1 MMIRPSVLPCPMP
14 LRTPCWC
21 IFAVLCLGCTTPPNH
36 HAPRDAPPSLAE
48 KTIEERS
55 TPAPLTLETPSEEP
69 VPVEVPPSEV
79 EPGPHQPFLTPELHR
94 LRRAAQDQ
102 VLGKHSPPGPNAMSY
117 APVSVNDAF
126 FPEEAKD
133 SAPIPSAQGR
143 FVPVENEAALDHFHR
158 ALGRLASGEGGDQK
172 VRILAYGA
180 SHTQADVYPGYLRA
194 YLQGRFGDGGQGFVL
209 LGRINH
215 WYRTLDTRAEHKS
228 LSIRHARYKLDVKD
242 EPLGLFGAALVG
254 SATNAYGEISLSE
267 KSPNTRFDLH
277 YYQQPQGGDFELS
290 VDGQVIAHIE
300 TKAPTAGPAYHAFE
314 TTPGPHKIRA
324 QIKGGGPVRLFGITA
339 ETANRGVVVDTLGIG
354 GARMTSSLRWHEDTW
369 IDAIRRRNPDLVTF
383 AYGTNEAT
391 NPAMS
396 IQNYERQVREV
407 LGRLKKAAPNAS
419 CVLIAPFDF
428 PQFQADRATRRPV
441 LERIVEA
448 QRRIATDTG
457 CGFWNGYAF
466 MGGAGS
472 MRRWASANPPLAASD
487 HIHLTRLGYA
497 YAGIAIG
504 DALMRRYDRYEAYW
518 STAPSEPSTAASEPS
533 DP

>member
-1 MMIRPSVLPCPMP
+1 VAPE
-14 LRTPCWC
+14 
-21 IFAVLCLGCTTPPNH
+21 TPP
-36 HAPRDAPPSLAE
+36 
-48 KTIEERS
+48 EE
-55 TPAPLTLETPSEEP
+55 PLT
-69 VPVEVPPSEV
+69 VEVPPSEPD
-79 EPGPHQPFLTPELHR
+79 PGPHGPFITPELHR

-102 VLGKHSPPGPNAMSY
+102 VLGKHSPPGPHAMSY

-126 FPEEAKD
+126 FPEEAGE

-143 FVPVENEAALDHFHR
+143 FVPIENESALDHFHR
-158 ALGRLASGEGGDQK
+158 ALGRLASAEEGDQK

-194 YLQGRFGDGGQGFVL
+194 YLQSRFGDGGQGFVL

-215 WYRTLDTRAEHKS
+215 WYRTLDTQADHKS
-228 LSIRHARYKLDVKD
+228 LSLRHARYKLDVKD

-254 SATNAYGEISLSE
+254 SATNAYGEVILSE
-267 KSPNTRFDLH
+267 KSPNTRFELH
-277 YYQQPQGGDFELS
+277 YYRQPQGGDFDLS
-290 VDGQVIAHIE
+290 VDGHVIARIE

-314 TTPGPHKIRA
+314 TTPGPHRIRA
-324 QIKGGGPVRLFGITA
+324 QLKGGGPVRLFGITA
-339 ETANRGVVVDTLGIG
+339 ETANRGIVVDTLGIS

-407 LGRLKKAAPNAS
+407 LARLKKAAPNAS
-419 CVLIAPFDF
+419 CVLISPFDF
-428 PQFQADRATRRPV
+428 PQVQGEHSTRRPV

-448 QRRIATDTG
+448 QRRIAAETG

-472 MRRWASANPPLAASD
+472 MRRWASATPPLAAGD

-497 YAGIAIG
+497 YSGIAIG

-518 STAPSEPSTAASEPS
+518 STASAPPPTAASDPPS
-533 DP
+533 TP